1 MAEIEYFYTHI
12 SPWTY
17 LGHRAFLDLARAQGA
32 KVVFRPVVLGKVFA
46 NSGAQPLAERPKARQ
61 EYRLV
66 ELQRWRE
73 RRGLPLN
80 LKPKHFPTN
89 PGLAD
94 RAAIALLAAGE
105 DPGDF
110 SEAVMAACWVEE
122 KDIADADVVKE
133 KLSAS
138 GHDAD
143 AILAAAES
151 DAAKATHEKNSAD
164 AVAINAIGA
173 PTYVLSGETF
183 WGQDRLDLL
192 GDALASR
199 RAPFRP

>member
-1 MAEIEYFYTHI
+1 MAEIEYFFTHV

-17 LGHRAFLDLARAQGA
+17 LGHRAFLDLAKTHGA
-32 KVVFRPVVLGKVFA
+32 KIVFRPVMLSKVFA

-66 ELQRWRE
+66 ELQRWRD

-94 RAAIALLAAGE
+94 RAAIALVAAGK

-110 SEAVMAACWVEE
+110 SEAIMAACWVEE
-122 KDIADADVVKE
+122 KDVADPAVVKE
-133 KLSAS
+133 KLAAV

-143 AILAAAES
+143 RILAAADA
-151 DAAKATHEKNSAD
+151 DAAKATHEKNTAD

-173 PTYVLSGETF
+173 PTYVLNGETF

>member
-1 MAEIEYFYTHI
+1 MAEIEYFFTHV

-17 LGHRAFLDLARAQGA
+17 LGHRAFLDLAKAHDA
-32 KVVFRPVVLGKVFA
+32 KVVFRPVILGKVFA

-61 EYRLV
+61 DYRLV
-66 ELQRWRE
+66 ELQRWRD

-94 RAAIALLAAGE
+94 RAAIALLAAGK

-110 SEAVMAACWVEE
+110 SEAILAACWVEE

-133 KLSAS
+133 KLAAT
-138 GHDAD
+138 GHDAERV
-143 AILAAAES
+143 LAEAES
-151 DAAKATHEKNSAD
+151 DSAKATHEKNTAD

-173 PTYVLSGETF
+173 PTYVLGGETF

-199 RAPFRP
+199 RSPFRA

>member
-1 MAEIEYFYTHI
+1 MAEIEYFFTHV

-17 LGHRAFLDLARAQGA
+17 LGHRAFLDLAKAHGA
-32 KVVFRPVVLGKVFA
+32 KIAFRPVMLAKVFA

-61 EYRLV
+61 EYRLM
-66 ELQRWRE
+66 ELQRWRDK
-73 RRGLPLN
+73 RGMPLN

-94 RAAIALLAAGE
+94 RAAIALVAAGE

-122 KDIADADVVKE
+122 KDVADPAVVKE
-133 KLSAS
+133 KLAAS

-151 DAAKATHEKNSAD
+151 DATKATHEKNTAD
-164 AVAINAIGA
+164 AVAINAIGS
-173 PTYVLSGETF
+173 PTYVLNGETF

>member
-1 MAEIEYFYTHI
+1 MAEIEYFFTHV

-17 LGHRAFLDLARAQGA
+17 LGHRAFLDLVAAHGA
-32 KVVFRPVVLGKVFA
+32 KVVYRPVMLGKVFA

-61 EYRLV
+61 DYRLV
-66 ELQRWRE
+66 ELQRWRD

-94 RAAIALLAAGE
+94 RAAIALIAAGR

-110 SEAVMAACWVEE
+110 SEAVMAACWAEE
-122 KDIADADVVKE
+122 KDIADPAVVRE
-133 KLSAS
+133 KLSAA

-143 AILAAAES
+143 RVLAEADE
-151 DAAKATHEKNSAD
+151 DAAKAEHEKNTAD
-164 AVAINAIGA
+164 AIALNAIGA
-173 PTYVLSGETF
+173 PTYVLNGETF

-192 GDALASR
+192 GDALSSR
-199 RAPFRP
+199 RAPFAA